1 MKVSIV
7 LGSYNRKAFLKS
19 TIKSVRENKISYNYE
34 IIVID
39 GGSDDG
45 SLEWLLKQKDIIT
58 IIQYNRGTF
67 QGKEIIRISW
77 GYFMNLG
84 FKCAKGEY
92 ILMISDDCLILP
104 NSINKGIFHF
114 DDLRNKN
121 RKVGALAFYWR
132 NWPEQKEYM
141 VGLTFNKIFVNH
153 GLYLKSAL
161 DEIGYI
167 DEDYYLFYHAD
178 GDLSLRLLSA
188 GYEVLD
194 TPNSYIEHY
203 SHANLEV
210 RKSNLVKQTV
220 DWNNY
225 LSRWDKDNFEIKGDK
240 IIKYHID
247 ISNTYLGFPLLE
259 RLKIKIKSI
268 GFNFYLNYLKKIR
281 DFF

>member
-19 TIKSVRENKISYNYE
+19 TIKSVRENNISYDYE

-67 QGKEIIRISW
+67 QGKEIKRKSW

-104 NSINKGIFHF
+104 ESINNGIKHF
-114 DDLRNKN
+114 DNLRSLGK
-121 RKVGALAFYWR
+121 KIGALAFYWR
-132 NWPEQKEYM
+132 NWPEQIEYM

-153 GLYLKSAL
+153 GLYLKAAL
-161 DEIGYI
+161 EEIGYI
-167 DEDYYLFYHAD
+167 DEEYYVFYHAD
-178 GDLSLRLLSA
+178 GDLCLRLYDK
-188 GYEVLD
+188 GYEVLASE
-194 TPNSYIEHY
+194 NSYIEHY
-203 SHANLEV
+203 SHANLKV
-210 RKSNLVKQTV
+210 RKSNFLLQSE
-220 DWNNY
+220 DWKKY
-225 LSRWDKDNFEIKGDK
+225 LLRWKNIINSSSEIIIHKIDKHYEDQSKTYRKFPIKERIKLQLQKRFE
-240 IIKYHID
+240 KY
-247 ISNTYLGFPLLE
+247 
-259 RLKIKIKSI
+259 KKA
-268 GFNFYLNYLKKIR
+268 LNSPFK
-281 DFF
+281 

>member
-19 TIKSVRENKISYNYE
+19 TIKSVRENKISYDYE

-67 QGKEIIRISW
+67 QGKEIKRKSW

-104 NSINKGIFHF
+104 DSINKGIFHF

-141 VGLTFNKIFVNH
+141 IGLTFNKIFVNH

-161 DEIGYI
+161 EEISYI
-167 DEDYYLFYHAD
+167 DEEYYVFYHAD
-178 GDLSLRLLSA
+178 GDLCLRLYEK
-188 GYEVLD
+188 GYEVLA
-194 TPNSYIEHY
+194 TENSYIEHY
-203 SHANLEV
+203 SHANLKV
-210 RKSNLVKQTV
+210 KKSNFLLQNE
-220 DWNNY
+220 DWNRY
-225 LSRWDKDNFEIKGDK
+225 QLRWKKLIPPNSDLILHKIDK
-240 IIKYHID
+240 IYID
-247 ISNTYLGFPLLE
+247 KSKTYTTFPIME
-259 RLKIKIKSI
+259 RLKIH
-268 GFNFYLNYLKKIR
+268 FNKKVNKYKKILKSPLK
-281 DFF
+281 

>member
-19 TIKSVRENKISYNYE
+19 TIKSVRENKISYDYE

-67 QGKEIIRISW
+67 QGKEIKRKSW

-104 NSINKGIFHF
+104 ESINNGIKHF
-114 DDLRNKN
+114 DNLRSLGK
-121 RKVGALAFYWR
+121 KIGALAFYWR
-132 NWPEQKEYM
+132 NWPEQIEYM

-153 GLYLKSAL
+153 GLYLKAAL
-161 DEIGYI
+161 EEIGYI
-167 DEDYYLFYHAD
+167 DEEYYIFYHAD
-178 GDLSLRLLSA
+178 GDLCLRLYDK
-188 GYEVLD
+188 GYEVLASE
-194 TPNSYIEHY
+194 NSYIEHY
-203 SHANLEV
+203 SHANLKV
-210 RKSNLVKQTV
+210 RKSNFLLQSE
-220 DWNNY
+220 DWEKY
-225 LSRWDKDNFEIKGDK
+225 LLRWKNIINSSSEIIIHKIDKHYEDQSKTYRKFPIKERIKLQLQKRFE
-240 IIKYHID
+240 KY
-247 ISNTYLGFPLLE
+247 
-259 RLKIKIKSI
+259 KKA
-268 GFNFYLNYLKKIR
+268 LNSPFK
-281 DFF
+281 

>member
-19 TIKSVRENKISYNYE
+19 TIKSVRENNISYDYE

-67 QGKEIIRISW
+67 QGKEIKRKSW

-104 NSINKGIFHF
+104 DSINKGIFHF

-132 NWPEQKEYM
+132 NWPEQIEYM

-153 GLYLKSAL
+153 GLYLKAAL
-161 DEIGYI
+161 EEIDYI
-167 DEDYYLFYHAD
+167 DEEYYVFYHAD
-178 GDLSLRLLSA
+178 GDLCLRLYDK
-188 GYEVLD
+188 GYEVLASE
-194 TPNSYIEHY
+194 NSYIEHY
-203 SHANLEV
+203 SHANLKV
-210 RKSNLVKQTV
+210 RKSNFLLQNE
-220 DWNNY
+220 DWGKY
-225 LSRWDKDNFEIKGDK
+225 LLRWKNIINSSSEIIIHKIEKHYEDQSKTYRKFPIKERIKLQLQKRFE
-240 IIKYHID
+240 KYKKALN
-247 ISNTYLGFPLLE
+247 SPL
-259 RLKIKIKSI
+259 K
-268 GFNFYLNYLKKIR
+268 
-281 DFF
+281 

>member
-7 LGSYNRKAFLKS
+7 LGSYNRKSFLKS
-19 TIKSVRENKISYNYE
+19 TIKSVRENNISYDYE

-67 QGKEIIRISW
+67 QSKEIKRRSW

-104 NSINKGIFHF
+104 DSINNGIKHF
-114 DDLRNKN
+114 DYLRSLGK
-121 RKVGALAFYWR
+121 KIGALAFYWR
-132 NWPEQKEYM
+132 NWPEQIEYM

-153 GLYLKSAL
+153 GLYLKAAL
-161 DEIGYI
+161 EDIGYV
-167 DEDYYLFYHAD
+167 DEEYYVFYHAD
-178 GDLSLRLLSA
+178 GDLSLRLINS

-194 TPNSYIEHY
+194 TPDSYIEHY
-203 SHANLEV
+203 SHANLKV
-210 RKSNLVKQTV
+210 RKSNFLLQEE
-220 DWNNY
+220 DWNKY
-225 LSRWDKDNFEIKGDK
+225 QLRWQKQIPQESGIILHKIDKHFTDNSSTYRNFPLIERIKIF
-240 IIKYHID
+240 IIKNHNKFKIT
-247 ISNTYLGFPLLE
+247 IS
-259 RLKIKIKSI
+259 S
-268 GFNFYLNYLKKIR
+268 
-281 DFF
+281 FFK